1 MLITDKELLDFL
13 NLKEG
18 DIVTC
23 NDLVFLAKTNT
34 FKITKDKYFQ
44 NRYYLTTFQEQAPYD
59 YSIALL
65 INHNYDVIQ
74 TSTPQIKSLPFNQYS
89 NNNKLKH
96 IKWFIDLCTKK
107 FPIDDETF
115 EQVLDYYK
123 FEYGE
128 DAVYN
133 LIKCEFEKFFV

>member
-1 MLITDKELLDFL
+1 MLKTDKELLDFL

-23 NDLVFLAKTNT
+23 NDLVFLAKTNA
-34 FKITKDKYFQ
+34 FKITKDSFL
-44 NRYYLTTFQEQAPYD
+44 NRYYLTSFQINPPHD
-59 YSIALL
+59 YALSLL
-65 INHNYDVIQ
+65 INHNFDVIQ

-115 EQVLDYYK
+115 EQVLNYYK
-123 FEYGE
+123 LEYGE

-133 LIKCEFEKFFV
+133 LVKCELEKFFM